1 MELKACCK
9 ERFEPVV
16 QAIRKLQKEK
26 EGLDEPLIVAID
38 GRCGSGKTTLGEY
51 LEQVFNCNL
60 FRMDDFFLRM
70 EQRTPQRLKETGGN
84 VDYERFE
91 ETVLRPIFQK
101 QTVFYQPFSCQKWNL
116 LEGYPVPY
124 KKLNIIGGS
133 YSMHPYFKNP
143 YQLRVFLN
151 ISPKDQMENIKKR
164 NGPEK
169 AKQFQNMWIP
179 KEEAYFKK
187 FHVMDGAIQV
197 MWNLKTEK

>member
-1 MELKACCK
+1 MELKARCK

-16 QAIRKLQKEK
+16 QAIRQLQKEK

-51 LEQVFNCNL
+51 LEQVFDCNL

-101 QTVFYQPFSCQKWNL
+101 QTVFYQPFSCRKWNL

-124 KKLNIIGGS
+124 KKLNIIEGS

-169 AKQFQNMWIP
+169 AKQFQNIDR
-179 KEEAYFKK
+179 KS
-187 FHVMDGAIQV
+187 VV
-197 MWNLKTEK
+197 

>member
-1 MELKACCK
+1 MELKARCK

-16 QAIRKLQKEK
+16 QAIRQLQKEK

-51 LEQVFNCNL
+51 LEQVFDCNL

-101 QTVFYQPFSCQKWNL
+101 QTVFYQPFSCLW
-116 LEGYPVPY
+116 GHG
-124 KKLNIIGGS
+124 IICSFYCKISDDECISCGGNNGS
-133 YSMHPYFKNP
+133 
-143 YQLRVFLN
+143 
-151 ISPKDQMENIKKR
+151 IKR
-164 NGPEK
+164 SS
-169 AKQFQNMWIP
+169 
-179 KEEAYFKK
+179 
-187 FHVMDGAIQV
+187 
-197 MWNLKTEK
+197 

>member
-1 MELKACCK
+1 MELKARCK

-16 QAIRKLQKEK
+16 QAIRQLQKEK

-51 LEQVFNCNL
+51 LEQV
-60 FRMDDFFLRM
+60 
-70 EQRTPQRLKETGGN
+70 
-84 VDYERFE
+84 
-91 ETVLRPIFQK
+91 LRPIFQK
-101 QTVFYQPFSCQKWNL
+101 QTVFYQPFSCRKWNL

-124 KKLNIIGGS
+124 KKLNIIEGS

>member
-1 MELKACCK
+1 M
-9 ERFEPVV
+9 
-16 QAIRKLQKEK
+16 
-26 EGLDEPLIVAID
+26 
-38 GRCGSGKTTLGEY
+38 
-51 LEQVFNCNL
+51 
-60 FRMDDFFLRM
+60 
-70 EQRTPQRLKETGGN
+70 
-84 VDYERFE
+84 DYERFE

-124 KKLNIIGGS
+124 KKLNIIEGS

-151 ISPKDQMENIKKR
+151 ISPKDQMENRKKR

-197 MWNLKTEK
+197 MWNLKTEE